1 LATPDVDQEASSG
14 IAMLAQKAPDRNDK
28 VLWLL
33 MAEAWTGLA
42 HDAARLRNSIA
53 QPDKISGEAA

>member
-1 LATPDVDQEASSG
+1 MLPAEKYRDEATAC
-14 IAMLAQKAPDRNDK
+14 AMLAQKAPDRNDK
-28 VLWLL
+28 ALWLL

-42 HDAARLRNSIA
+42 NDAARLRNSIA